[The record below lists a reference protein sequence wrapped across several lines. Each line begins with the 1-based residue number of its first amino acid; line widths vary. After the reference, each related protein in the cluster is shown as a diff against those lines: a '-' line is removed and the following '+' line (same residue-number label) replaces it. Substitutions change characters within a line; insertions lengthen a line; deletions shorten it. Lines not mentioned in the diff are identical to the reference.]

1 MVFAIIVFTQKWF
14 LRANSSNTFVSSLA
28 MAIILGSAIQQGLV
42 RHHDTSES
50 ETTVGLGL
58 SVQFLGVRVAQLLG
72 SVVFLLVSV
81 AYRQWL

>member
-1 MVFAIIVFTQKWF
+1 
-14 LRANSSNTFVSSLA
+14 

-42 RHHDTSES
+42 WHHDASGGEA
-50 ETTVGLGL
+50 TVGLGL
-58 SVQFLGVRVAQLLG
+58 SVQFLGVCVAQLLA